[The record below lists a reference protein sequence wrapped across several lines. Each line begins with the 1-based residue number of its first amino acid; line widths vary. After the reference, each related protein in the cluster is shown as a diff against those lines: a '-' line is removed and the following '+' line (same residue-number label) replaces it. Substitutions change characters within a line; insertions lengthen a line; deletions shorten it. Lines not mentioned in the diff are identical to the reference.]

1 MAGGSARGFAVR
13 GQKRIDY
20 RRRRILAVVGFTL
33 LVCWIA
39 VVFVLRAV
47 EIGGLRTELS
57 RIRSEQ
63 QAALAEEA
71 ALRETLAS
79 KDDPEV
85 IEDHARDRLGLVM
98 PGEEKV
104 IFDREE

>member
-1 MAGGSARGFAVR
+1 VR
-13 GQKRIDY
+13 GRNRTTYQ
-20 RRRRILAVVGFTL
+20 RRRIVAVVGIAL

-39 VVFVLRAV
+39 AVFVLRGV
-47 EIGGLRTELS
+47 EIRALRAELS

-63 QAALAEEA
+63 QVAMAEQASLRGVLAL
-71 ALRETLAS
+71 

-98 PGEEKV
+98 PGEEKI

>member
-1 MAGGSARGFAVR
+1 MAGGSARGYAAR

-20 RRRRILAVVGFTL
+20 QRRRIVAVVGITL

-39 VVFVLRAV
+39 AVFVLRAV
-47 EIGGLRTELS
+47 EIRGLRAELT

-63 QAALAEEA
+63 QAALAEQA

-79 KDDPEV
+79 KDDPEL

-98 PGEEKV
+98 PGEEKI